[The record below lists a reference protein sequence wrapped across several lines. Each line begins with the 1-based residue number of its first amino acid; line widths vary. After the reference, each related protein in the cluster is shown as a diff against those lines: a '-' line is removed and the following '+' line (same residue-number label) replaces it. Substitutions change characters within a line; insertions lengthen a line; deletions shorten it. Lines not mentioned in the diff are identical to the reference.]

1 MKVRTHVWLVS
12 LAILLGALQLVSTQ
26 LSSPST
32 GRVLR
37 ASGTS
42 PVPPPIPIP
51 PVPTLS

>member
-1 MKVRTHVWLVS
+1 MKVRTLVWLVS
-12 LAILLGALQLVSTQ
+12 LAILLGAVQLAPKQ
-26 LSSPST
+26 LSPAST
-32 GRVLR
+32 GQVLR

>member
-1 MKVRTHVWLVS
+1 MKIRTHVWLVS
-12 LAILLGALQLVSTQ
+12 LAILLGALQMVSTR
-26 LSSPST
+26 LSSAST
-32 GRVLR
+32 GQVLK

>member
-1 MKVRTHVWLVS
+1 MKVRTLVSLVS
-12 LAILLGALQLVSTQ
+12 LAILLGAVQLASGQ
-26 LSSPST
+26 LSSTST
-32 GRVLR
+32 GQVLK